1 MSRVIAVSNQKGG
14 VAKTTTVINL
24 GASLAAAERRVLVI
38 DADPQANLTS
48 GLGLRSEQARKTLYD
63 VLLDGVPLADILLDT
78 DLPGLQVAPADRH
91 LTGAEIELVSQDA
104 RETRLRAALAPL
116 REAFDYVLID
126 SPPSLGL
133 LTVNALTASDK
144 VLIPLQAEYF
154 ALEGVS
160 ELVGT
165 IRRLQAGPN
174 AGLDVLGVVLTMVD
188 ERTNLSQQVGEEV
201 RAHFGSKLF
210 KTQVPR
216 NVRLAEAPSFGK
228 PVLLYDV
235 RSRGAKAYLA
245 LAQEVLSHEKTRP
258 REGAVRT
265 TAGG

>member
-1 MSRVIAVSNQKGG
+1 VSRVIAVSNQKGG

-133 LTVNALTASDK
+133 LTVNALTACDN

-188 ERTNLSQQVGEEV
+188 ERTNLSQQVKEEV

-258 REGAVRT
+258 RERAVRT

>member
-1 MSRVIAVSNQKGG
+1 M
-14 VAKTTTVINL
+14 
-24 GASLAAAERRVLVI
+24 
-38 DADPQANLTS
+38 
-48 GLGLRSEQARKTLYD
+48 
-63 VLLDGVPLADILLDT
+63 
-78 DLPGLQVAPADRH
+78 
-91 LTGAEIELVSQDA
+91 SQDA

-235 RSRGAKAYLA
+235 RSRGAKG
-245 LAQEVLSHEKTRP
+245 LSRA
-258 REGAVRT
+258 G
-265 TAGG
+265 AGGSLS